1 MSPIIVE
8 IQRELSVPAHVIFD
22 TFMPIDLTQIMT
34 GFGPL
39 PAVSNIENQS
49 GPWNSVGIERTI
61 RLADGHT
68 MTEVLTEVQRPTG
81 FSYTLGNLTNVLRFF
96 VHRFHGSWCFDTIS
110 ADGEPSRVRTTW
122 RYEFDVRSRL
132 RRPIAWCILTLFW
145 RPYMKRAFDNA
156 TKALPQTK

>member
-8 IQRELSVPAHVIFD
+8 VQRELSVPAHDIFD

-39 PAVSNIENQS
+39 PGVSNIENQS
-49 GPWNSVGIERTI
+49 GPWDSVGTERTI
-61 RLADGHT
+61 RLADGNT

-81 FSYTLGNLTNVLRFF
+81 FSYTLGNLTNVLRFL

-132 RRPIAWCILTLFW
+132 TRPIAWCILTL
-145 RPYMKRAFDNA
+145 
-156 TKALPQTK
+156 LSLIHI